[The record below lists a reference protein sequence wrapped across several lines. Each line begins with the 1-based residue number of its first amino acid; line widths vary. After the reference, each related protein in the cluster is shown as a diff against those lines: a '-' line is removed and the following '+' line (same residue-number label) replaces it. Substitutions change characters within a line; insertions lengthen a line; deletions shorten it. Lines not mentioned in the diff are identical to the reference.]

1 MEKLNR
7 PAAEINLIFKWAKY
21 QQVKKGIHELELL
34 HNIPRGVKA
43 GVPNIFW
50 ALPRGVYHGL
60 YIYVF
65 TADISTRYSQ
75 NMWIEQ
81 LTKNGYKVGITTS
94 RFEAK
99 QLIMDYYNLPPYV
112 VN

>member
-1 MEKLNR
+1 MGNQSR
-7 PAAEINLIFKWAKY
+7 PATEINLLFKWAKY
-21 QQVKKGIHELELL
+21 QQKEMPELETL

-50 ALPRGVYHGL
+50 ALARGNYHGL

-65 TADISTRYSQ
+65 TSGVDTRYSQ

-81 LTKNGYKVGITTS
+81 LAKNGYKVVITEN
-94 RFEAK
+94 RIQAK
-99 QLIMDYYNLPPYV
+99 QEILNYYNLS
-112 VN
+112 ND